1 MPDTQRQDDSRD
13 EQIAVTL
20 KLDPKVYEFFMQKA
34 QAAGVGIESYL
45 CSTLS
50 IVLGC
55 RAFSKMSVCSP
66 QFPGE
71 GCATDDAK

>member
-1 MPDTQRQDDSRD
+1 MLDNQRPDEIRD
-13 EQIAVTL
+13 EPIAVTL
-20 KLDPKVYEFFMQKA
+20 KLDPKVYEFFKQKA
-34 QAAGVGIESYL
+34 QTAGVGIETYL
-45 CSTLS
+45 GSTLS

>member
-1 MPDTQRQDDSRD
+1 MPDTHRQDDTRD

-20 KLDPKVYEFFMQKA
+20 KLDPKVYEFFRQKA
-34 QAAGVGIESYL
+34 QTAGVGIETYL
-45 CSTLS
+45 GSTLS

-66 QFPGE
+66 QFSGQD
-71 GCATDDAK
+71 CATDEAR